1 MSAKKTVRHIQNNF
15 RLTTKLLSDSNILP
29 VSKVLLKNNFPTYE
43 LPLHNP
49 NSRPKKKKANIDC
62 PPCPPVDCPEPK
74 NNYAGQTSYLH
85 PRSRL
90 YPNSKLNPRS
100 KLYPRSKWEPKKK
113 EINEY
118 FEKLENEKD
127 ISDEEKDYIL
137 SEQDY
142 QEEYEKQEVEL
153 GFDPKKAAL
162 LADFFSKFES
172 GQLSKPKDNQEY
184 SQTKKYSFGN
194 PRKSSQSKRHTPT
207 IQSSAIFGQQDL
219 EESAYIDDDGN
230 YIPEKKKF
238 NSLTEYKSE
247 CEYVDKKSL
256 FKQMDEQFHQSNEE
270 ELTYRLFQNQFEYF
284 DLKEIGRYQGMFGL
298 KELIEPR
305 KQYLKGYELVSEY
318 NTNIKYK
325 EIGAD
330 LLPKKDNAY
339 YRLYT
344 NCKNFIVERF
354 YKIGSTENKN
364 EFTHPLS
371 IDKYF
376 EIINP
381 VDKASS
387 NSTENQSYSIAFDLG
402 RKSAIAKLP
411 QDYKRDPKWN
421 QLLKEVADRIRDQ
434 KINKPLHE
442 VLPVLIKNW
451 NDGWINQKY
460 ELDRVAEKVYDKVVK
475 DKYGIKEKVPTDKS
489 ISFDKFD
496 TIEFAD
502 LIRKNILT
510 QNSKIDNRRI
520 NSFFEST
527 YINLK
532 SEKFIKE
539 IQESFEL
546 ALVKHCRQIFFEKII
561 DLKYE
566 KRKEVA
572 NELHKKIFDRILDT
586 YNNQPVLNVRT
597 SESVQNQ
604 AYSTP
609 IPLGYLISFY
619 LGLYEQ
625 QNRSV
630 FEPCAGNGSLLIA
643 AHLDNVTANELH
655 PIRVKH
661 LESHGFR
668 VEPGNA
674 LDYTPNR
681 KFARIVMNP
690 PFGIYPTNKHIKI
703 NGKAITQI
711 DQAIAIH
718 SLQYLEPN
726 GIAAIILGGH
736 TLTKDPRGGFKS
748 TDQFFHNH
756 LYRNYDILKCI
767 DINGDLYRK
776 QGTSFDIRLIILR
789 NSNTQEYKHIL
800 PYQYG
805 DKPGQ
810 VLKANTWED
819 LYNFLSPENISKSA
833 ITHENKKL
841 EMSSEEI
848 FDLINPEKNY
858 SQEYKRN
865 LIHAI
870 ETGKE
875 IRYYK
880 NNDSNKIS
888 IENARDN
895 YKIIELTIRKI
906 DKEEVSTYGTV
917 TYTDLYGKIIRDRDL
932 HTFKLSEIKPIC
944 EKYNLVIS
952 LESQKTISSINDIPK
967 IVRQFM
973 PLHQQK
979 AIVGNK
985 ELGKVLHDL
994 ERQIL
999 NAPKTYETE
1008 DIRNPE
1014 KILQLHYFYGD
1025 TDWYIVEKDKLDE
1038 QLQAYGYVIF
1048 NGDTYNAELGYINI
1062 EELKNSNKVELD
1074 IYWTPIKLREL
1085 NKTENEG
1092 ENNEDRDERDQE
1104 NSSNAN
1110 RESGRMVGEW
1120 NEQGSDQGHR
1130 GYSGVTGSARSG
1142 TQDRYDD
1149 GESGHSERNS
1159 KELTKGRKGTS
1170 GNSSVSQRDGMLGES
1185 NNADIQSDIS
1195 KDDFEFDPK
1204 KAAMM
1209 AAFFEKMNIS

>member
-62 PPCPPVDCPEPK
+62 PPCPPIERDCPEPE

-100 KLYPRSKWEPKKK
+100 KLYPRSKWEAKKK

-118 FEKLENEKD
+118 FEKLEN
-127 ISDEEKDYIL
+127 
-137 SEQDY
+137 
-142 QEEYEKQEVEL
+142 EKQEVEL

-172 GQLSKPKDNQEY
+172 GQLSKSKDNNEN
-184 SQTKKYSFGN
+184 SRSKYSFGN

-207 IQSSAIFGQQDL
+207 IQSSAIFGQQEL

-238 NSLTEYKSE
+238 NPLTEYKSE
-247 CEYVDKKSL
+247 CE
-256 FKQMDEQFHQSNEE
+256 
-270 ELTYRLFQNQFEYF
+270 
-284 DLKEIGRYQGMFGL
+284 
-298 KELIEPR
+298 
-305 KQYLKGYELVSEY
+305 
-318 NTNIKYK
+318 
-325 EIGAD
+325 
-330 LLPKKDNAY
+330 
-339 YRLYT
+339 
-344 NCKNFIVERF
+344 
-354 YKIGSTENKN
+354 
-364 EFTHPLS
+364 
-371 IDKYF
+371 
-376 EIINP
+376 
-381 VDKASS
+381 
-387 NSTENQSYSIAFDLG
+387 
-402 RKSAIAKLP
+402 
-411 QDYKRDPKWN
+411 
-421 QLLKEVADRIRDQ
+421 
-434 KINKPLHE
+434 
-442 VLPVLIKNW
+442 
-451 NDGWINQKY
+451 
-460 ELDRVAEKVYDKVVK
+460 
-475 DKYGIKEKVPTDKS
+475 
-489 ISFDKFD
+489 FD

-539 IQESFEL
+539 IQESIEL

-690 PFGIYPTNKHIKI
+690 PFGVYPANKHIKI

-805 DKPGQ
+805 NQPGQ

-819 LYNFLSPENISKSA
+819 LYNFLSPENIPKSA
-833 ITHENKKL
+833 TTHENNESYNLDLFSAEKLGHLLKQLRIGLFKSNPYDSILPSIGISERNYENMQGTLIAEKKRSG
-841 EMSSEEI
+841 SSDTVFSSVIDEA
-848 FDLINPEKNY
+848 K
-858 SQEYKRN
+858 
-865 LIHAI
+865 
-870 ETGKE
+870 
-875 IRYYK
+875 
-880 NNDSNKIS
+880 
-888 IENARDN
+888 
-895 YKIIELTIRKI
+895 KIIKRI
-906 DKEEVSTYGTV
+906 DN
-917 TYTDLYGKIIRDRDL
+917 R
-932 HTFKLSEIKPIC
+932 
-944 EKYNLVIS
+944 
-952 LESQKTISSINDIPK
+952 
-967 IVRQFM
+967 
-973 PLHQQK
+973 
-979 AIVGNK
+979 
-985 ELGKVLHDL
+985 
-994 ERQIL
+994 
-999 NAPKTYETE
+999 
-1008 DIRNPE
+1008 
-1014 KILQLHYFYGD
+1014 YFY
-1025 TDWYIVEKDKLDE
+1025 K
-1038 QLQAYGYVIF
+1038 
-1048 NGDTYNAELGYINI
+1048 
-1062 EELKNSNKVELD
+1062 
-1074 IYWTPIKLREL
+1074 
-1085 NKTENEG
+1085 G

-1110 RESGRMVGEW
+1110 RESGRMVSEW

-1142 TQDRYDD
+1142 TQNRYDD
-1149 GESGHSERNS
+1149 GESGHSERDS

-1170 GNSSVSQRDGMLGES
+1170 GNSSVSQRDGMHGES

-1209 AAFFEKMNIS
+1209 AAFFEKMNIN